1 MKKTILFLFICLTQF
16 SWAQN
21 SKLLQ
26 YIEQDALYTIV
37 LRPQNL
43 ENKAEWSKIQEY
55 PAIKEFSRG
64 IGPVLG
70 ANDQSFFKDLFQD
83 PQKLGLDL
91 SQNSYFVINSELND
105 DYGTEIKAQF
115 IAPLADIQK
124 FEATCQALFKEED
137 LAKKSQ
143 KDGYNWLQVNGFSL
157 AWNKEVLLIFVS
169 TPENIFA
176 EGSKEMNYMKQFD
189 MFMHAINVNS
199 GESIA
204 SLKSYNEWEKTVRDM
219 GAWLNY
225 QGFMKLYTQNM
236 DALEQVYG
244 REGAQFMRE
253 LTPLMLSM
261 YGDLYAGMDLS
272 LEKGQILAE
281 SKFYG
286 NQDYMELYSDISS
299 SRANPKILN
308 YLDGQNTVFYTYMH
322 FSPEGTYEGLKKLA
336 NKKAGPQGEIVDRL
350 FKFME
355 IFIDEKASFNFLKGD
370 LFMAFNGLSM
380 QKYIDKD
387 YVYNEESDNYEM
399 VEREVEEP
407 LPNFVVGA
415 SYGNKKD
422 ILNLIEIVEILGFA
436 TKIKTNKYE
445 INLPKSPKFYLILDG
460 NLLLFGSDK
469 DRLINGK
476 KYKKMDSKHKKYLL
490 KDNQT
495 VFFSPEHALAL
506 ADRVNT
512 LKPNNFSER
521 ELKEMKRFGKGLK
534 DMSVHTYKV
543 KPNDAYIR
551 QEMIWELENK
561 EENALNTFFL
571 FINELYLST
580 QKGM

>member
-1 MKKTILFLFICLTQF
+1 MKKTILFLFICLAQF

-43 ENKAEWSKIQEY
+43 EKKADWSQIQEY

-64 IGPVLG
+64 IGPLLG
-70 ANDQSFFKDLFQD
+70 ADDQSFFKDLFQN

-91 SQNSYFVINSELND
+91 SQNSYLVIDSELND
-105 DYGTEIKAQF
+105 DYGSEIKAKL
-115 IAPLADIQK
+115 IAPMADIQK

-137 LAKKSQ
+137 LAQKSQ
-143 KDGYNWLQVNGFSL
+143 KDGYNWLQTNGFSM
-157 AWNKEVLLIFVS
+157 AWNKEVLLLFVS
-169 TPENIFA
+169 TPENFFA
-176 EGSKEMNYMKQFD
+176 EESKEMNAMKQLD
-189 MFMHAINVNS
+189 MFQQSININS

-204 SLKSYNEWEKTVRDM
+204 NLKSFNEWEKTVRDM
-219 GAWLNY
+219 GTWLNY
-225 QGFMKLYTQNM
+225 ERYLNISMQNM
-236 DALEQVYG
+236 DEIQQAFG
-244 REGAQFMRE
+244 REAAQFMRE
-253 LTPLMLSM
+253 LTPLLISM
-261 YGDLYAGMDLS
+261 YGDFYAGMDLS

-286 NQDYMELYSDISS
+286 NQDYIQLYSDISNS
-299 SRANPKILN
+299 KANTKVLN
-308 YLDGQNTVFYTYMH
+308 YLDGQNTIFYSYMH

-336 NKKAGPQGEIVDRL
+336 HKKAGPQGEIVDRL

-370 LFMAFNGLSM
+370 FFIAYNGLSM

-387 YVYNEESDNYEM
+387 YIYNEESDNYEM

-445 INLPKSPKFYLILDG
+445 ISLPKSPKFYLVLDG

-490 KDNQT
+490 EDIQT
-495 VFFSPEHALAL
+495 IFFSPEHALAFVE
-506 ADRVNT
+506 RINT
-512 LKPNNFSER
+512 LKPNAFTER
-521 ELKEMKRFGKGLK
+521 ELKEIKRFSKGLK

-543 KPNDAYIR
+543 KPNDPYIR